1 MILSKNTVELRIFLR
16 YTLLVSIGAI
26 TLSSCA
32 GVKPQPIRIENF
44 DDHLLS
50 CNDISNETN
59 KLMTLTH
66 AKTNEK
72 NSVDR
77 SNLTAYIAGQLLLF
91 PLLGMDVTGS
101 AKIERNAIFKRL
113 QRLQRLSEKQTC

>member
-1 MILSKNTVELRIFLR
+1 MDLRRFLR
-16 YTLLVSIGAI
+16 YTLLVSIGVI
-26 TLSSCA
+26 TLSACD
-32 GVKPQPIRIENF
+32 GVQSQPSRIENC